1 MLVPQWETTIE
12 KLHNTIYG
20 DGSISDNS
28 DNDKENKVE
37 VSDEYTSDYPGL
49 ESSTEGSDNSMG
61 VLSE

>member
-28 DNDKENKVE
+28 DNDAENKVE
-37 VSDEYTSDYPGL
+37 VSDEFTDDYQHAI
-49 ESSTEGSDNSMG
+49 
-61 VLSE
+61 